1 MKIGRFQKGEGQYRE
16 LGRIVA
22 PEGLPPQP
30 VGHQW
35 EHLTGHSRAIS
46 AVDLR
51 CNATLST
58 APLRSARSS
67 TDPGAS
73 TVSGFIYV

>member
-1 MKIGRFQKGEGQYRE
+1 MNS
-16 LGRIVA
+16 GRIVA

-30 VGHQW
+30 VGHQS
-35 EHLTGHSRAIS
+35 EHLSGQSRAIS

-58 APLRSARSS
+58 APVGSARGS

-73 TVSGFIYV
+73 SVGGFIYV